1 MSKTKRSSN
10 QQPSGGFAS
19 RTSILSHVARYDRS
33 NLEDENTLVLSY
45 RSIGPEVTTL
55 KQLGAKKRLM
65 GVTTIFLDHNSL
77 RKFEPAERLSG
88 VKELYLDHNYIKE
101 IDGTNKLLSGLE
113 TLSLT
118 SNKLTSMDNMDGFS
132 ELKVL
137 RVGNNRITTLKGFC
151 GGAVSN
157 TLDTLVL
164 SHNQIAHMHDIA
176 ALANFPALSV
186 LDLRNNP
193 IGTSPEVMKF
203 VLLCCPNLRVFNGRK
218 VTDADVVASSEWASS
233 TSRGRSVN
241 CLIEVVREMETLTAQ
256 ARQRSSTGLLRSDFI
271 AYLSTYDEGSSATSA
286 KYADEYIR
294 NDPNIRSF
302 KDPRFLAE
310 EDRDIIRKEQLLAQY
325 DAKVAAERASG
336 DVPEYEEPYPEDE
349 YAYEPAYDDYNQS
362 TAPPAAVAS
371 QGSTGARQGGGAS
384 HQGGGRQ
391 GGGAPAHDT
400 QSYGQDPYDSQDPY
414 GQDPY
419 AQDPYGGAQ
428 DPYGSQDV
436 YNAAPQDT
444 EQDPYGYST
453 QQQDEPS
460 SANTGRAP
468 SRGGN
473 YAEPQYSEPQQEY
486 GRPAGGSAP
495 AGAASQ
501 AGKGPPGKGAPRAAS
516 GGSAGR
522 PAQDTPTQHGATGP
536 SGVYEAAEPVA
547 PGKPLAAS
555 KLRRQAPPQE
565 VYDEEEPEYE
575 NTMIKAPTPANENKE
590 EAYGKKVLGAKK
602 NFGILSRRERILNV
616 RYMTDTIKETSKNQN
631 TLLESKVRSLFI
643 QHLREEDGQ

>member
-1 MSKTKRSSN
+1 MSKTKK
-10 QQPSGGFAS
+10 QPSGQQGTGFVN

-45 RSIGPEVTTL
+45 RSIGPDVTTL
-55 KQLGAKKRLM
+55 KQLGSKKRLT
-65 GVTTIFLDHNSL
+65 GVSTIFLDHNSL

-101 IDGTNKLLSGLE
+101 IDGRNRLLSGLE

-118 SNKLTSMDNMDGFS
+118 SNKLASLDNMDGFQ

-137 RVGNNRITTLKGFC
+137 RLGNNRITSLKGFT
-151 GGAVSN
+151 GGQISN

-164 SHNQIAHMHDIA
+164 SHNQIAHMHDIS

-186 LDLRNNP
+186 LDLRSNP

-203 VLLCCPNLRVFNGRK
+203 VLLCCPNLRIFNGRK
-218 VTDADVVASSEWASS
+218 VGDTDVVASSEWASS

-294 NDPNIRSF
+294 TDPNIRSF

-325 DAKVAAERASG
+325 DAKVAAERAAG
-336 DVPEYEEPYPEDE
+336 DVPEPVE
-349 YAYEPAYDDYNQS
+349 DYNDEEEYENE
-362 TAPPAAVAS
+362 TVGS
-371 QGSTGARQGGGAS
+371 QAQYGGAS
-384 HQGGGRQ
+384 PSQGTRGGHSR
-391 GGGAPAHDT
+391 GPAR
-400 QSYGQDPYDSQDPY
+400 GQASSQISPYSSEQ
-414 GQDPY
+414 
-419 AQDPYGGAQ
+419 PYGGQDAYPEEE
-428 DPYGSQDV
+428 DPYYPAEQQQMVGGPESHPEPEAAVPSGGRRASGSPVQ
-436 YNAAPQDT
+436 
-444 EQDPYGYST
+444 EDPYEAQYEAQYEQEADLART
-453 QQQDEPS
+453 
-460 SANTGRAP
+460 AP
-468 SRGGN
+468 R
-473 YAEPQYSEPQQEY
+473 
-486 GRPAGGSAP
+486 GSAP
-495 AGAASQ
+495 QGGQAKPTRQGPASESS
-501 AGKGPPGKGAPRAAS
+501 PEAS
-516 GGSAGR
+516 
-522 PAQDTPTQHGATGP
+522 
-536 SGVYEAAEPVA
+536 SGVYEAQDEQGHGLGGTIP
-547 PGKPLAAS
+547 AS
-555 KLRRQAPPQE
+555 KLRRQAPPQTE
-565 VYDEEEPEYE
+565 AAQEEGDFDDEPFS
-575 NTMIKAPTPANENKE
+575 KPPTPAHENKE
-590 EAYGKKVLGAKK
+590 EAYGKKVLETKK

-643 QHLREEDGQ
+643 QHLREEDSGQ

>member
-1 MSKTKRSSN
+1 MSKTKK
-10 QQPSGGFAS
+10 QPSGPQGTGFVS

-45 RSIGPEVTTL
+45 RSIGPDVTTL
-55 KQLGAKKRLM
+55 KQLGSKKRLT
-65 GVTTIFLDHNSL
+65 GVSTIFLDHNSL

-101 IDGTNKLLSGLE
+101 IDGRNRLLSGLE

-118 SNKLTSMDNMDGFS
+118 SNKLTSLDNMDGFQ

-137 RVGNNRITTLKGFC
+137 RLGNNRITSLKGFT
-151 GGAVSN
+151 GGQISN

-164 SHNQIAHMHDIA
+164 SHNQIAHMHDIS

-186 LDLRNNP
+186 LDLRSNP

-203 VLLCCPNLRVFNGRK
+203 VLLCCPNLRIFNGRK
-218 VTDADVVASSEWASS
+218 VGDNDVVASSEWASS

-294 NDPNIRSF
+294 TDPNIRSF

-325 DAKVAAERASG
+325 DAKVAAERAAG
-336 DVPEYEEPYPEDE
+336 DVPEPVEEYSYEDE
-349 YAYEPAYDDYNQS
+349 YENDPAGYGGSHAQYGGS
-362 TAPPAAVAS
+362 SPS
-371 QGSTGARQGGGAS
+371 QAMGGPSRGPVS
-384 HQGGGRQ
+384 SQV
-391 GGGAPAHDT
+391 
-400 QSYGQDPYDSQDPY
+400 SPYSSQ
-414 GQDPY
+414 Q
-419 AQDPYGGAQ
+419 PYGGQDAYAEEEDPDYPAEQ
-428 DPYGSQDV
+428 QQMVGGPGTYPEPETAAPVHGARAGSGSPGQEDPYEAQYEEHPYQGGAAIQESDFARTAPRG
-436 YNAAPQDT
+436 NAP
-444 EQDPYGYST
+444 PG
-453 QQQDEPS
+453 
-460 SANTGRAP
+460 GRAKP
-468 SRGGN
+468 V
-473 YAEPQYSEPQQEY
+473 QQ
-486 GRPAGGSAP
+486 GPASDSSP
-495 AGAASQ
+495 AAS
-501 AGKGPPGKGAPRAAS
+501 
-516 GGSAGR
+516 
-522 PAQDTPTQHGATGP
+522 
-536 SGVYEAAEPVA
+536 SGVYEAQDEA
-547 PGKPLAAS
+547 PGLGGTIPAS

-565 VYDEEEPEYE
+565 VVAQDEGDIDEEPFS
-575 NTMIKAPTPANENKE
+575 KPPTPAHENKE
-590 EAYGKKVLGAKK
+590 EAYGKKVLGTKK

-643 QHLREEDGQ
+643 QHLREEDSGQ